1 MSAATDHTAP
11 PQLQNTGEE
20 GVQSGESKASASG
33 GASIALA
40 LLPVSF
46 FRTSFLEGTGREERV
61 EVTFAITLS
70 QSPLPLPRHAW
81 IC

>member
-1 MSAATDHTAP
+1 MPAATDHSAP
-11 PQLQNTGEE
+11 PQLWNTGEE
-20 GVQSGESKASASG
+20 GVQSGESEASPSG
-33 GASIALA
+33 GASIVLA

-46 FRTSFLEGTGREERV
+46 FCTSFLEGTGREERV
-61 EVTFAITLS
+61 EVMFAITLS